1 MVSELEEMATNCE
14 MIDSLKFGVD
24 ELRNEVRDIRGSL
37 QRMETAIQQ
46 LIEASMTRGEVT
58 SNSGRGRSQGE

>member
-1 MVSELEEMATNCE
+1 MVLELEEMDTNCE

-24 ELRNEVRDIRGSL
+24 ELRNEVRDIGGSL
-37 QRMETAIQQ
+37 QRMETSIQQ

-58 SNSGRGRSQGE
+58 NGRGRSQGE